1 MTEVRT
7 QHCHCSF
14 ISKPISY
21 TWTEQFPSN
30 YTNYSGCCP
39 LLSVTDNL
47 NGLDFESYYQLEP
60 GDGCAHPAV
69 SSAVQCSAGHHTRDV
84 KRSKWTISCPVPS
97 PAQAVLCLELLN
109 IDIDKKT
116 IHSSEKMQRGSL
128 KTEKVLV
135 CKLLVPVLSAFVYSS
150 SKNWGTLNIT
160 SQDGQSWGHVSAAWR
175 TAGCPQ
181 LSLHQPA
188 AAPCP

>member
-97 PAQAVLCLELLN
+97 PKPELLN
-109 IDIDKKT
+109 IDIDTVMNSIFGENTYWHYK
-116 IHSSEKMQRGSL
+116 
-128 KTEKVLV
+128 KVLL
-135 CKLLVPVLSAFVYSS
+135 CTYLAKILKNYSS
-150 SKNWGTLNIT
+150 KKGIGGTSRCL
-160 SQDGQSWGHVSAAWR
+160 
-175 TAGCPQ
+175 
-181 LSLHQPA
+181 
-188 AAPCP
+188 